1 MPRPLPNAQRGSR
14 ERLLIAQEAARLVR
28 ESGIHDLDQARRKAA
43 GRLGIHDEAL
53 WPRQAQ
59 VEEVLR
65 EQQRLFDMDSQP
77 AALRGHRESAV
88 QAMQFLYAFHPRL
101 AGAVLAGT
109 ADGGSP
115 VVLHL
120 HCDDTDAVQRFL
132 HEQRIPAEART
143 SLLQLAGQA
152 SRQRYPG
159 WEFAANGIAFELV
172 VLPEDALRHPPVS
185 SDDGRPL
192 PRATL
197 AQLRQLLET
206 PSRQNAA
213 DSR

>member
-1 MPRPLPNAQRGSR
+1 MPRPAPNAQRGNR
-14 ERLLIAQEAARLVR
+14 GRLLIAQEAARLIR
-28 ESGIHDLDQARRKAA
+28 EGGMHDIDQARRKAA
-43 GRLGIHDEAL
+43 ARLGVHDEAL
-53 WPRQAQ
+53 WPRQAL

-65 EQQRLFDMDSQP
+65 EQQRLFDAGSQP
-77 AALRGHRESAV
+77 AALRLRRDSAA
-88 QAMQFLYAFHPRL
+88 QAMQFLQAFQPRL

-109 ADGGSP
+109 ADATSP

-143 SLLQLAGQA
+143 AFLQLAGHV
-152 SRQRYPG
+152 SRQPYPR
-159 WEFAANGIAFELV
+159 WEFAADGIAFELV

-185 SDDGRPL
+185 SDDGKPL

-197 AQLRQLLET
+197 AQLRQLVAEE
-206 PSRQNAA
+206 PA
-213 DSR
+213 